1 MSISAP
7 APDASGHIAKPAD
20 IESLARVTAEAYGRT
35 FVADYDGWYA
45 GLPDTGAAVST
56 LDRLAGS
63 GPVLEL
69 GVGTG
74 RLAMPLARLG
84 HQVTGIDVSAEMLDR
99 LRSKD
104 LAGTVATR
112 QADIADFRIEQRYS
126 LIYAAFNTLLCLT
139 SADRQRSCLQRCA
152 DQLAPDGR
160 LVLEYMVI
168 PPSMPAGLGGPHPGR
183 VGGLAADSD
192 QQALPATPVTPS
204 RPGGDRRRR
213 PVTDV
218 SQRRPLCPP
227 RRTRRLR
234 GIGRVEAGVP
244 LAGLAG
250 HPRRTWRP
258 ATHRRLPACRP
269 CAAGSVRAVI
279 GPSAGG
285 DG

>member
-168 PPSMPAGLGGPHPGR
+168 PPSMPAGLAVR
-183 VGGLAADSD
+183 TLDESVDSP
-192 QQALPATPVTPS
+192 QIQIS
-204 RPGGDRRRR
+204 RHFP
-213 PVTDV
+213 
-218 SQRRPLCPP
+218 QRQL
-227 RRTRRLR
+227 LLVDLVA
-234 GIGRVEAGVP
+234 I
-244 LAGLAG
+244 
-250 HPRRTWRP
+250 
-258 ATHRRLPACRP
+258 
-269 CAAGSVRAVI
+269 
-279 GPSAGG
+279 GG
-285 DG
+285 DGQLRTYPNAARYVRLEELADFAASAGLKLESRWQDWLGTPAEPGARQHIDVYLPAGHAPPVPFEP